1 MAFNIIILPVVLL
14 FVANGFGYLIYAIK
28 LKKRFPQEHNIIN
41 SIIIFFLWILAGL
54 LYPFIYSTDNSRIQW
69 FQALSTLFICI
80 CTPGIIFL
88 ILFFQYKVIK
98 KNPEVKKTRNFEVFL
113 KNYDQKTLEEQ
124 KSKFKTDVYR
134 KALHL
139 FPAAVIILLWVFAIY
154 IWAQVWKADE
164 IWEIDSEN
172 FGRFLIITAGFSG
185 ILVFAA
191 LDYVRLS
198 YIFEKHSIF
207 HLLPDNVSNLLEN
220 SLKRNELF
228 EFTRPAAMVLAFVPI
243 FFFPFGIFAAAA
255 LIATMGD
262 GAASLVGIKF
272 GKRHF
277 PKSSEKTIIGYIA
290 GFVASFGISV
300 LCLWIF
306 EDYLIMSKIILIALG
321 GAITFFIIDFL
332 NLKLDD
338 DILNPLC
345 CALSMLLLYYLI

>member
-1 MAFNIIILPVVLL
+1 MALNIIVLPVVLL

-28 LKKRFPQEHNIIN
+28 LKKKFPQEHNIIN

-69 FQALSTLFICI
+69 FQTLSALFICI
-80 CTPGIIFL
+80 CTPGIVFL
-88 ILFFQYKVIK
+88 ILYYQHRVNKG
-98 KNPEVKKTRNFEVFL
+98 NPEAKNTRNFEVFL
-113 KNYDQKTLEEQ
+113 KNYDQKISDEQ
-124 KSKFKTDVYR
+124 ESKFKTDINR
-134 KALHL
+134 KLLHL

-154 IWAQVWKADE
+154 IWAQMWKADE
-164 IWEIDSEN
+164 IWGIEGEN

-207 HLLPDNVSNLLEN
+207 HLLPDNVSNLLEKA
-220 SLKRNELF
+220 LKRNELF

-255 LIATMGD
+255 LIATIGD

-277 PKSSEKTIIGYIA
+277 PKSSEKTIMGYIA
-290 GFVASFGISV
+290 GFIASLGISV

-338 DILNPLC
+338 DILNPLL
-345 CALSMLLLYYLI
+345 CAFTMILLFYFI